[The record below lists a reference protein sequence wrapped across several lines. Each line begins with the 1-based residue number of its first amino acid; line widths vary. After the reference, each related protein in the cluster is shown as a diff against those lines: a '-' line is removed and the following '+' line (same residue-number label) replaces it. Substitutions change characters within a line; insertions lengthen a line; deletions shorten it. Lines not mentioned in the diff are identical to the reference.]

1 MKDAFKY
8 NEVPANDPV
17 RIEQV
22 YAEKP
27 GGGVVVE
34 PGFDAPETTAVG
46 VLSSGKFGVIKGYRL
61 IEAVAVADTT
71 ISIEKGSGVAKN
83 DVIAYG
89 KKGVKCTAVNTT
101 DANKDVV
108 TVTMGMVIPVGT
120 VLYQAKEAST
130 EASEGVEAKDAE
142 PLYKPK
148 YVTGNKIFA
157 GKGDQPVRLI
167 NGANLRKETANIG
180 EDIAALL
187 SNIELV

>member
-8 NEVPANDPV
+8 NAAPANDPV

-27 GGGVVVE
+27 SGGVVVE

-46 VLSSGKFGVIKGYRL
+46 VNANGKFAVIKGYRL
-61 IEAVAVADTT
+61 VAAVAEADTT
-71 ISIEKGSGVAKN
+71 ISIEKGSGIAKS
-83 DVIAYG
+83 DVIAFG
-89 KKGVKCTAVNTT
+89 KLGVACTAVNTAGA
-101 DANKDVV
+101 DKDVI
-108 TVTMGMVIPVGT
+108 TVKMGIAIPAGT
-120 VLYQAKEAST
+120 VLYQAKAVSAE
-130 EASEGVEAKDAE
+130 DAPAE
-142 PLYKPK
+142 SLYKPK
-148 YVTGNKIFA
+148 YVTGNKIYA

-180 EDIAALL
+180 EDIAAQL